1 MATYGKYYDS
11 DLLNLLKLNPNIKY
25 KKMIII
31 KEIIKN
37 IYFNGSNMIK
47 NNFFYNKLNI
57 LIVKKKRN
65 IHINL
70 PNMLVDIDLSGNFVD
85 MSNNNLFF
93 NDNDINI
100 LFFMDKKKEIYSVIK
115 QISNLFITNI
125 LNEFSYKNKGKNIKK
140 VLI

>member
-57 LIVKKKRN
+57 LIVKKKE
-65 IHINL
+65 I
-70 PNMLVDIDLSGNFVD
+70 F
-85 MSNNNLFF
+85 
-93 NDNDINI
+93 I
-100 LFFMDKKKEIYSVIK
+100 LIF
-115 QISNLFITNI
+115 QIC
-125 LNEFSYKNKGKNIKK
+125 
-140 VLI
+140 